1 MCAIKKSN
9 PIQFQKQRNQII
21 LTVLLSFSAKLSY
34 LQQFIV
40 KPT

>member
-1 MCAIKKSN
+1 MRYAPRKSHII
-9 PIQFQKQRNQII
+9 IQPI
-21 LTVLLSFSAKLSY
+21 LTVLLPFPAKLSY

>member
-1 MCAIKKSN
+1 MCAIKNQILFNSKT
-9 PIQFQKQRNQII
+9 KNQII
-21 LTVLLSFSAKLSY
+21 LTVLLPFLAKLSY

>member
-21 LTVLLSFSAKLSY
+21 STVLLPFLAKLSY